1 LVIAIGDDGTLPAG
15 IDDLLAVRDVERV
28 WVHARIDD
36 AGEASLVDRFG
47 HGRVTRIWTDDLT
60 PHELHPLSLQPAFRD
75 PPAGGPQ
82 LSLPIPEYDSEALAR
97 VARVAWGRIRDAA
110 RDQYGEAFLLESRT
124 GDAAHFAVVDGQVSG
139 LAPLA
144 QSAYL
149 MDVYYQ
155 HSPARARQIVI
166 VEGDHFDDL
175 VLFWNLRSRAT
186 THVRRDVVAIPRE
199 ALGSPERL
207 RSLAEWV
214 AGERDV
220 VKPDLLVN
228 TGGDPDAVREALTE
242 LGFREAS
249 EGWRLTEY
257 WGEVAADRQQ
267 LEFALVGTGLVG
279 GPMRRGV
286 ATHQLVSLEVGRR
299 VHSVLK
305 ASLN

>member
-1 LVIAIGDDGTLPAG
+1 
-15 IDDLLAVRDVERV
+15 
-28 WVHARIDD
+28 
-36 AGEASLVDRFG
+36 
-47 HGRVTRIWTDDLT
+47 
-60 PHELHPLSLQPAFRD
+60 
-75 PPAGGPQ
+75 
-82 LSLPIPEYDSEALAR
+82 
-97 VARVAWGRIRDAA
+97 
-110 RDQYGEAFLLESRT
+110 
-124 GDAAHFAVVDGQVSG
+124 
-139 LAPLA
+139 
-144 QSAYL
+144 
-149 MDVYYQ
+149 
-155 HSPARARQIVI
+155 
-166 VEGDHFDDL
+166 
-175 VLFWNLRSRAT
+175 
-186 THVRRDVVAIPRE
+186 VRRDVVAIPRE